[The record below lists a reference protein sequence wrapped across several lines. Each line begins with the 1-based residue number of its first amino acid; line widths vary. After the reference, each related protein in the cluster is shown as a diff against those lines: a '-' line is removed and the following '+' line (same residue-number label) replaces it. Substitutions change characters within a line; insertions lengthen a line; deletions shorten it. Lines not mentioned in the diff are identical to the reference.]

1 MAGTMDEATACIPLP
16 VDPNAFNPDVELPY
30 GLTTRHLRKAM
41 TNFTSFLE
49 IVNQAL
55 YAKKM
60 ERLESILM
68 PANFS
73 SIVGE
78 FVGAAIPKFHPK
90 LIRNRYPNGH
100 PDLIPAGIY
109 PDDRIKIANEGIEVK
124 GSQRL
129 KGWQGHNPEET
140 WLMVFVFESNKPQ
153 DKLRE
158 LAVKPFR
165 FRLVVGAKATKED
178 WKFSGRSE
186 TSRRTITAS
195 ITKSGYEKMFA
206 NWIYK
211 APA

>member
-1 MAGTMDEATACIPLP
+1 MDEGAACNPLP
-16 VDPNAFNPDVELPY
+16 VDPNAFNPSAEIPY
-30 GLTTRHLRKAM
+30 GLTTEHIRKAM
-41 TNFTSFLE
+41 ASFTSFLK

-55 YAKKM
+55 YAKKLD
-60 ERLESILM
+60 RLESILM

-100 PDLIPAGIY
+100 PDLIPAGLY
-109 PDDRIKIANEGIEVK
+109 PDDRIKVASEGIEVK
-124 GSQRL
+124 GSQQL

-140 WLMVFVFESNKPQ
+140 WLMVFVFESNNPQ
-153 DKLRE
+153 DKLKE
-158 LAVKPFR
+158 LEVKPFR
-165 FRLVVGAKATKED
+165 FRLVVGARVTKED

-211 APA
+211 VSD

>member
-1 MAGTMDEATACIPLP
+1 MNEAMACIPLA
-16 VDPNAFNPDVELPY
+16 VDAKAFNPNAALPY
-30 GLTTRHLRKAM
+30 GLTTDHIGKAM
-41 TNFTSFLE
+41 ASFTSFLE

-55 YAKKM
+55 HARKM
-60 ERLESILM
+60 ERLETILM

-100 PDLIPAGIY
+100 PDLIPAGVY
-109 PDDRIKIANEGIEVK
+109 LDDRIRVASEGIEVK

-129 KGWQGHNPEET
+129 KGWQGHNPEDT

-153 DKLRE
+153 DILKKLE
-158 LAVKPFR
+158 VKPFR
-165 FRLVVGAKATKED
+165 FRLVVGAKVTKAD
-178 WKFSGRSE
+178 WKFSGRSA

-195 ITKSGYEKMFA
+195 ITQSGYEKMFA

-211 APA
+211 TSD

>member
-1 MAGTMDEATACIPLP
+1 MKEATACIPLP
-16 VDPNAFNPDVELPY
+16 VDPNAFNGDVQLPY
-30 GLTTRHLRKAM
+30 GLTTEHIRKAM
-41 TNFTSFLE
+41 ATFTSFLE

-90 LIRNRYPNGH
+90 LVRNRYPNGH
-100 PDLIPAGIY
+100 PDLIPVGLY
-109 PDDRIKIANEGIEVK
+109 PDERIKVATEGIEVK
-124 GSQRL
+124 GSQQLR
-129 KGWQGHNPEET
+129 GWQGHNPEDT

-153 DKLRE
+153 DKLKDKE
-158 LAVKPFR
+158 PKPFR
-165 FRLVVGAKATKED
+165 FRLVVGAKVTKAD
-178 WKFSGRSE
+178 WKFSGRSA

-195 ITKSGYEKMFA
+195 ISKSGYRKMFE

-211 APA
+211 AED

>member
-1 MAGTMDEATACIPLP
+1 MDEAAACNPLP
-16 VDPNAFNPDVELPY
+16 VDPNAFNPSAEIPY
-30 GLTTRHLRKAM
+30 GLTTEHIRKAM
-41 TNFTSFLE
+41 ASFTSFLK

-55 YAKKM
+55 YAKKLD
-60 ERLESILM
+60 RLESILM

-100 PDLIPAGIY
+100 PDLIPAGLY
-109 PDDRIKIANEGIEVK
+109 PDDRIKVASEGIEVK
-124 GSQRL
+124 GSQQL

-140 WLMVFVFESNKPQ
+140 WLMVFVFESNNPQ
-153 DKLRE
+153 DKLKE
-158 LAVKPFR
+158 LEVKPFR
-165 FRLVVGAKATKED
+165 FRLVVGARVTKED

-211 APA
+211 VSD